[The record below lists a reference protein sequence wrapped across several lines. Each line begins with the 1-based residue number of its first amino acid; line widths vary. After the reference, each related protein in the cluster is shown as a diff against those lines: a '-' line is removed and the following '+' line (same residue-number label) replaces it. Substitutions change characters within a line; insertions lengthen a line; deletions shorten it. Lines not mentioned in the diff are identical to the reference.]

1 MRLRNWRGVF
11 VVASA
16 VLAFSV
22 LLVLGSTTTFEP
34 APAYAQDTSPL
45 GHIKSGLREY
55 RKGNWEE
62 AIKFFDRALSAN
74 RDEDTDRQIRDE
86 IGQTLALDFI
96 NNNFSDA
103 TLSGRYSRFGKWILA
118 GRQKSAY
125 IGRDNG
131 NPEEMRENIDK
142 YYGEKDITVK
152 SLRAQSIRDSY
163 GDYAVPHI
171 QANYLHQEA
180 IDARYDSRVLLATL
194 GHQAVN
200 AIIQL
205 FYSSE
210 VYDRQVAAEALGD
223 IGDPRALPVL
233 VKHFSMQ
240 GEDQQVRQAC
250 AKAIE
255 WIRRD
260 LPEQDKKIN
269 DPKDLFFLQAEGYY
283 RNNAAGRYYGK
294 RLSVVGTTYQGHLPV
309 AMWDYNNEYGYMR
322 SYTVWKWVAGEDGTG
337 GALLS
342 QEVPLWA
349 YADILAEES
358 ALQAF
363 ELGISA
369 AKGSEDTNA
378 FVRDSEALLAC
389 IHMHMY
395 TEGRGRF
402 FKSDSAERAF
412 IESLL
417 GERGFVPNIHGYG
430 LGSATNSAVLY
441 TALERSLTDGYP
453 AVSVAICDAIAD
465 LEDYAAIGTNA
476 SAPLMRALTAAE
488 DKMVRYAAAR
498 TLVKLGATKDFGKNS
513 EVEKLVAANLKE
525 TQARSILVIAEDPA
539 IGQGYV
545 TAVRDIGH
553 SVTLARTL
561 EEGADLAVQG
571 PPWDA
576 IIIEGSLAVAPVF
589 VFEPPAGSG
598 GGTRTERKEVLFHL
612 LARDVRTQATPVFV
626 ATPASEMASR
636 KDELSELGV
645 GDNLWLEYT
654 PKSSSTEFTSTTLG
668 EQLQSEWNSREMDA
682 KNLTNASVVRMADA
696 LAMLDPGTTKYRVD
710 VLLKALSGGLRLEG
724 RTPEARAAIC
734 RAIEVLV
741 ANSSKVGAAWVRQEI
756 IPNLLDTVSSEEE
769 GVDRPFVKAAAARA
783 LGAAYAF
790 HKGAWDEDGFKALMT
805 ALRTEFNLE
814 SAKEEGRDLDALVL
828 EVEAARNAAGEAL
841 GRAPTKARQRLE
853 VQKQQAVN
861 RHAPPPN
868 RRTAKAG
875 DEG

>member
-1 MRLRNWRGVF
+1 MRLRMSRGVF

-22 LLVLGSTTTFEP
+22 LLVLESSPAFEP
-34 APAYAQDTSPL
+34 APVQAQDGGPL
-45 GHIKSGLREY
+45 GHVKSGLKEY
-55 RKGNWEE
+55 KKGNWEE
-62 AIKFFDRALSAN
+62 AIKFFDRALAAN

-142 YYGEKDITVK
+142 YFGEKDVTVK

-163 GDYAVPHI
+163 GDFAVPHV
-171 QANYLHQEA
+171 QATYMHQEA
-180 IDARYDSRVLLATL
+180 IDARYNARVLLATL
-194 GHQAVN
+194 GSQAVN

-205 FYSSE
+205 FYSAE

-223 IGDPRALPVL
+223 IGDPRALPIL
-233 VKHFSMQ
+233 AKHFSLQ

-283 RNNAAGRYYGK
+283 RNNAAGRYYK
-294 RLSVVGTTYQGHLPV
+294 SRLVGTNYQGHLPV
-309 AMWDYNNEYGYMR
+309 AMWDYNNDYGYMR
-322 SYTVWKWVAGEDGTG
+322 SYTIWKWIPDAEGN
-337 GALLS
+337 GALVS

-358 ALQAF
+358 AMQAF

-378 FVRDSEALLAC
+378 FVRDAEALLAC
-389 IHMHMY
+389 VHMHMY
-395 TEGRGRF
+395 TEGRGRYF
-402 FKSDSAERAF
+402 NSDQQSGERAF

-417 GERGFVPNIHGYG
+417 GERGFVPSIHGFG
-430 LGSATNSAVLY
+430 LAAASNSAVLY

-453 AVSVAICDAIAD
+453 AVSVALCDAIAD

-476 SAPLMRALTAAE
+476 AAPLLRALTAAD

-498 TLVKLGATKDFGKNS
+498 TLVKLGATKDFGKNA
-513 EVEKLVAANLKE
+513 EVEQRVVANLKE
-525 TQARSILVIAEDPA
+525 TQARSVLVIAEDND
-539 IGQGYV
+539 IR
-545 TAVRDIGH
+545 TAYLQMLASIGH
-553 SVTLARTL
+553 SATGARTL

-576 IIIEGSLAVAPVF
+576 IIIEGALAVSPVF

-598 GGTRTERKEVLFHL
+598 GGKRPERKEVLFHM
-612 LARDVRTQATPVFV
+612 LARDVRTSTTPVFV
-626 ATPASEMASR
+626 ATPDSELTNR
-636 KDELSELGV
+636 QDELSELNV
-645 GDNLWLEYT
+645 EDALWLTYAR
-654 PKSSSTEFTSTTLG
+654 TSNKVEVLEKTLG
-668 EQLQSEWNSREMDA
+668 DKLQSIWNTRKMDA
-682 KNLTNASVVRMADA
+682 KNLTNLSVVRMADT
-696 LAMLDPGTTKYRVD
+696 LAKLDPGTTKYRVD
-710 VLLKALSGGLRLEG
+710 VLLRGLAGGLRLEG
-724 RTPEARAAIC
+724 RTSEARAAIC
-734 RAIEVLV
+734 HAIRTLV
-741 ANSSKVGAAWVRQEI
+741 SNSNKVGAAWVRQEV
-756 IPNLLDTVSSEEE
+756 IPNLLDTLTSEEE
-769 GVDRPFVKAAAARA
+769 VDRPSVKAAAARA
-783 LGAAYAF
+783 LGGAYAF
-790 HKGAWDEDGFKALMT
+790 HKGAWDEDGFKALM
-805 ALRTEFNLE
+805 AGLRTEIDLNG
-814 SAKEEGRDLDALVL
+814 AEGEGAALDAWIL

-861 RHAPPPN
+861 RHAPHPD
-868 RRTAKAG
+868 RRLAKG